1 MFEHIQIYVCIWKMT
16 DNINDYV
23 ANLPKLVN
31 DLPRMV
37 EGREGEKIRRLLKNQ
52 IEFHIFNVINM

>member
-1 MFEHIQIYVCIWKMT
+1 MT
-16 DNINDYV
+16 DNINDYL

-31 DLPRMV
+31 DLTRMV
-37 EGREGEKIRRLLKNQ
+37 EEREGEKIRRLLKNQ